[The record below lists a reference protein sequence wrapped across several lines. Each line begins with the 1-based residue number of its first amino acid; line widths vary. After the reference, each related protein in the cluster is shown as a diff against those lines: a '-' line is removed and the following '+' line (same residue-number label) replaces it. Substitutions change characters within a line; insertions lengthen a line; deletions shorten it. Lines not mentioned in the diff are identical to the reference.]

1 MPKQPDAVS
10 IEDAY
15 AAALVEVG
23 RLQEQVILGRARIA
37 SLKREVARGQENVS
51 NTGNDGGGDPAGDFS
66 N

>member
-1 MPKQPDAVS
+1 MKQPDAVS

-37 SLKREVARGQENVS
+37 SLKREVARGQEIS
-51 NTGNDGGGDPAGDFS
+51 SDTGDDGSSDPPCNFS
-66 N
+66 D